1 MGWLVWARC
10 VVVLAVV
17 VSCGG
22 VAAVAR
28 AQPPAPN
35 PPALPSIPV
44 PHGLDIPDLQQ
55 WIDAV
60 VPRPEIARPAPVP
73 KASSE
78 TRSPSPTTDLARLRA
93 AVLPSDI
100 GDQMFDAWPSGL
112 ASRAPGDVV
121 QTRDV
126 TATAAPLL
134 TAPVRQ
140 VLQLKFRTT
149 GAHGEPSFATASLVL
164 PAAPW
169 AGPGARPMLV
179 NNLAIDGLGRQ
190 CTPGYTLAH
199 GYSANTNSADFFPPL
214 TQLAV
219 LRGYAVLIPD
229 HEGPDMAYAEP
240 YVAAHAVLDAIR
252 GARQLLPDEL
262 GASRFAMTGYSGGAI
277 ATRAAAVLMSEYAP
291 ELASSAVG
299 AAVGGVPADYR
310 MLSTTMNANLAT
322 GVFMA
327 AVFGIGREH
336 PEVLATMNNLA
347 QQVTTSPL
355 KNVCMNLI
363 EVPGVITP
371 PIDIAAN
378 IADPLHSPV
387 AQQVFE
393 ATDVSAR
400 KSAMPLLV
408 YNGAQDF
415 WIPAAGARE
424 LYRQQCALGVTAI
437 YRDVPGEHFLAGD
450 TGWPGLITWLDQRL
464 QGVPAPDE
472 C

>member
-1 MGWLVWARC
+1 V
-10 VVVLAVV
+10 
-17 VSCGG
+17 
-22 VAAVAR
+22 
-28 AQPPAPN
+28 
-35 PPALPSIPV
+35 IPV

-60 VPRPEIARPAPVP
+60 VPRPDLAKSMPGTT
-73 KASSE
+73 ASSE
-78 TRSPSPTTDLARLRA
+78 AGSSGPTANLAALRA
-93 AVLPSDI
+93 AMLPSPV
-100 GDQMFDAWPSGL
+100 GDPMFDVRPAGL
-112 ASRAPGDVV
+112 AKLAPGAVV

-126 TATAAPLL
+126 TATAAPLM
-134 TAPVRQ
+134 TVPVRQ

-149 GAHGEPSFATASLVL
+149 GAHGEPTFATASLVL
-164 PAAPW
+164 PASAW
-169 AGPGARPMLV
+169 TGPGARPMLV

-199 GYSANTNSADFFPPL
+199 GYSVNTNSADFFPPL
-214 TQLAV
+214 TQLA
-219 LRGYAVLIPD
+219 LARGYAVLIPD

-240 YVAAHAVLDAIR
+240 YVAGHAVLDAIR
-252 GARQLLPDEL
+252 GARALLPGEL
-262 GASRFAMTGYSGGAI
+262 GRSRFAMTGYSGGAI
-277 ATRAAAVLMSEYAP
+277 ATRAAAVLMSAYAP
-291 ELASSAVG
+291 ELVSSAAG
-299 AAVGGVPADYR
+299 AAMGGVPADYR

-336 PEVLATMNNLA
+336 PEILASMNNLA

-355 KNVCMNLI
+355 RNVCMNLI

-371 PIDIAAN
+371 PIDIAAK

-387 AQQVFE
+387 AQKVFQD
-393 ATDVSAR
+393 TDISAR

-424 LYRQQCALGVTAI
+424 LYRQQCAMGVTAI

-450 TGWPGLITWLDQRL
+450 TGWPGLILWLDQRL